1 MPRPGFVVRLTLC
14 LLIACAGS
22 CIPIAGSTV
31 HPAAGAQENSSV
43 ADAVR
48 QRLLAERESELA
60 DLVVSVDSD
69 GTVRLSGRTYTLA
82 MADRA
87 VQIARTT
94 PGVARVRN
102 DILAL
107 PETQR

>member
-1 MPRPGFVVRLTLC
+1 VWAGDQRGGAPRGACGRE
-14 LLIACAGS
+14 LI
-22 CIPIAGSTV
+22 
-31 HPAAGAQENSSV
+31 V

-48 QRLLAERESELA
+48 QRLLVQRERELA
-60 DLVVSVDSD
+60 DLEVSVASD

-87 VQIARTT
+87 VQIARRT
-94 PGVARVRN
+94 PGVTRVRR

-107 PETQR
+107 PKMQR